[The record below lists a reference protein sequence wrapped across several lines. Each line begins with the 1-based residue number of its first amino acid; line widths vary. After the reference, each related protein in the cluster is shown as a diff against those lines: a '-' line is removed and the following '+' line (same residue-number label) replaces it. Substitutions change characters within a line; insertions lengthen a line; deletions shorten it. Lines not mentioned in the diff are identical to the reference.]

1 MRYQFIKSGHFFL
14 LIVLFCSQKVSA
26 SNYLKKVSF
35 NGKENG
41 LIVEFIFENKISP
54 DSINAWQSQTDWFYF
69 TLYNVKSDTS
79 ELLTSTKIKKPVM
92 SFQPIST
99 DQSTQIGIKL
109 KNKIES
115 FDIFNA
121 NENFILNAHLHYPIE
136 NFAELASVV
145 AFENKEREFNSQFSR
160 SKSWLMLVGSAFTIA
175 GLLNNSDELNTELK
189 IGIGTLLF
197 TYALNKIWPLK

>member
-1 MRYQFIKSGHFFL
+1 MGYQFIKSVQFFL
-14 LIVLFCSQKVSA
+14 LIILFCFQKIFS
-26 SNYLKKVSF
+26 SNYLKEVSF
-35 NGKENG
+35 SGKENG
-41 LIVEFIFENKISP
+41 LIVEFIFENKVSP

-79 ELLTSTKIKKPVM
+79 ELLSNTKIKKPVLD
-92 SFQPIST
+92 FQPILA

-109 KNKIES
+109 RNKVES
-115 FDIFNA
+115 FEIFNA

-136 NFAELASVV
+136 DLAELSSVV
-145 AFENKEREFNSQFSR
+145 AFEKKKREFNSRFSR

-175 GLLNNSDELNTELK
+175 GLLDDSDGLNTELK

-197 TYALNKIWPLK
+197 TYVLNKIWTSK

>member
-1 MRYQFIKSGHFFL
+1 MGYQFIKSVQFFL
-14 LIVLFCSQKVSA
+14 LIILFCAQKIFA
-26 SNYLKKVSF
+26 SNSLKEVSF
-35 NGKENG
+35 SGKENG
-41 LIVEFIFENKISP
+41 LIVEFIFENNVSP
-54 DSINAWQSQTDWFYF
+54 DSISAWQSQTDWFYF

-79 ELLTSTKIKKPVM
+79 DLLINTKIKRPVL
-92 SFQPIST
+92 SFQPILA

-109 KNKIES
+109 RNKVES
-115 FDIFNA
+115 FEIFNA

-145 AFENKEREFNSQFSR
+145 AFKNKEREFNNLFSR
-160 SKSWLMLVGSAFTIA
+160 SKSWLMLVGSAFTVA
-175 GLLNNSDELNTELK
+175 GFLNDSDELNTELK

>member
-1 MRYQFIKSGHFFL
+1 MGYQFIKSVQFFL
-14 LIVLFCSQKVSA
+14 LIILFCFQKIFA
-26 SNYLKKVSF
+26 SNYLKEVSF
-35 NGKENG
+35 SGKENG
-41 LIVEFIFENKISP
+41 LIVEFIFENKVSA
-54 DSINAWQSQTDWFYF
+54 DSINAWQSKTDWFYF

-79 ELLTSTKIKKPVM
+79 ELLSNTKIKKPVLD
-92 SFQPIST
+92 FQPILA
-99 DQSTQIGIKL
+99 DQSTQIGIKI
-109 KNKIES
+109 KNKVES
-115 FDIFNA
+115 FEIFNA
-121 NENFILNAHLHYPIE
+121 NENFIVNAHLHYPIE

>member
-1 MRYQFIKSGHFFL
+1 MGFQFIKSVQFFL
-14 LIVLFCSQKVSA
+14 LIILFCFQKIFA
-26 SNYLKKVSF
+26 SNYLKEVSF
-35 NGKENG
+35 SGKENG
-41 LIVEFIFENKISP
+41 LIVEFIFENNVSH

-79 ELLTSTKIKKPVM
+79 ELLSNTKIKKPVLD
-92 SFQPIST
+92 FQPILT
-99 DQSTQIGIKL
+99 DQSTQIGVKI
-109 KNKIES
+109 KNKVES

-145 AFENKEREFNSQFSR
+145 AFENKEKEFNSRFSR
-160 SKSWLMLVGSAFTIA
+160 SKSWLMLVGSAFTVA
-175 GLLNNSDELNTELK
+175 GFLNDSDGLNTELK

-197 TYALNKIWPLK
+197 TYVLNKIWTSK